1 MMNTEIKNSKGAL
14 NELHSHVAD
23 SMDSGLSEIEA
34 INIIKEADLNLATKT
49 WGNRRLGIPSL
60 DLKDVEPNG
69 AVESFLHR
77 MIVSMADYAVEKAS
91 KNGPL
96 LNHEKRA
103 LIEKATNSYHKAIS
117 ILVYDEDE
125 D

>member
-1 MMNTEIKNSKGAL
+1 MIETIKTSRDVL
-14 NELHSHVAD
+14 NELYSHVAD

-34 INIIKEADLNLATKT
+34 INIIKEADLNLSTKT

-60 DLKDVEPNG
+60 DLKDVEPAG

-77 MIVSMADYAVEKAS
+77 MIVSMADYAIEKAS

-103 LIEKATNSYHKAIS
+103 LIEKATDSYHKAINT
-117 ILVYDEDE
+117 LAYDEDE

>member
-1 MMNTEIKNSKGAL
+1 MIETIKTSKDVL

-23 SMDSGLSEIEA
+23 SMNSGLSEIEA
-34 INIIKEADLNLATKT
+34 INIIKDADSNLSMKT

-60 DLKDVEPNG
+60 ELKDVEPDG

-77 MIVSMADYAVEKAS
+77 MIVSMADYAIEKAS

-103 LIEKATNSYHKAIS
+103 LIEKATDSYHKAINT
-117 ILVYDEDE
+117 LAYDEDE

>member
-1 MMNTEIKNSKGAL
+1 MIETIKTSRDVL
-14 NELHSHVAD
+14 NELYSHVAD

-34 INIIKEADLNLATKT
+34 INIIKDADSNLSMKT

-60 DLKDVEPNG
+60 DLKDVEPAG

-77 MIVSMADYAVEKAS
+77 MIVSMADYAIEKAS

-103 LIEKATNSYHKAIS
+103 LIEKATDSYHKAINT
-117 ILVYDEDE
+117 LAYDEDE